1 MNTMNSVNIL
11 HTEEIKKK
19 YSAVERE
26 IKRQLTE
33 IILLNNIWFKDN
45 VCRWLSITKDFK
57 IRRLSPDENSKFLSN
72 PSTIKSPVIS
82 LTTQKVKANLFKLI
96 DQNIDNSVIAK
107 KYKSWIDDFFLDLQK
122 ENLKMRHRMIDANS
136 TTWTHNFTK
145 YLRQCKES
153 TDIKK
158 SNVKMQMAKILYA
171 KFGEDAFCIKATRN
185 KKDIIT
191 FSEKSLN
198 YIYTLF
204 YNANKVWESWWKSI
218 DKVFHDGDYPFIT
231 ENIRVWEADYV
242 DVLTYLVDKSK
253 SIFYGKRWSE
263 WQAQW
268 SRKKSQYADILR
280 ALTDDQLDMDKLV
293 WDTHNENPDFKRDDT
308 TQNLATIWWWLLE
321 NVVVT
326 HNTTIPVENKKLKLS
341 KRLKSLSSSTEKIIE
356 WKKINDTIWFR
367 LSMRGISDQNFDDIK
382 KISKT
387 RFEMFNASL
396 KAFPTKYV
404 PEWYTI
410 EIKDVCIDN
419 KWIFEP
425 EQVDEIVQELNKI
438 VPTMNRPVTKSPYIS
453 KDEREKRIDKHYPD
467 IKNDTQKWDAIQT
480 FYQRISKWKSRGK
493 NWWYKDFKFNITFD
507 VKDPK
512 WVSVDEKVMEIQF
525 DDINNGKWLAN
536 YNIRNFERWLNT
548 QSRLSFSVPLSEAR
562 KSCEKNLK
570 KMYQWAKIWTEKWLT
585 KEEKQSFFEIPFDD
599 GTVINISQFR
609 KRNDWNSRNMD
620 NAIIKIINY
629 FLQKWTFILCRSNKS
644 GQYEPLQLNN
654 WLLSIE
660 DLHDSQKMED
670 IHICSSLELAS
681 QQHSYLQQNWDRS
694 IGIYLPNQHDTGR
707 ITVWELIDPMNLWK
721 IKDKKYSAN
730 I

>member
-1 MNTMNSVNIL
+1 MNTVSPLNIL

-19 YSAVERE
+19 YSTVERE

-96 DQNIDNSVIAK
+96 DQHIDNNVIAS
-107 KYKSWIDDFFLDLQK
+107 KYKSWINDFFSDLQK
-122 ENLKMRHRMIDANS
+122 ENMKTWHHMLESNS
-136 TTWTHNFTK
+136 HDSNHNFIK

-153 TDIKK
+153 ADIKK
-158 SNVKMQMAKILYA
+158 ANIKMQLAKVFYA
-171 KFGEDAFCIKATRN
+171 KFGEDAFCIKTTRN

-204 YNANKVWESWWKSI
+204 YNANKVWESWGKSI

-293 WDTHNENPDFKRDDT
+293 WDVHNENPDFKRDGT

-396 KAFPTKYV
+396 KTFPTKYV

-453 KDEREKRIDKHYPD
+453 IDEREKRIDKHYPD

-480 FYQRISKWKSRGK
+480 FYQRISMWKSRWK
-493 NWWYKDFKFNITFD
+493 NGWYKDFKFNITFD

-512 WVSVDEKVMEIQF
+512 WVSVDEKAMEIQF

-599 GTVINISQFR
+599 GSVINISQFR
-609 KRNDWNSRNMD
+609 KRNDGNSRNMD

-644 GQYEPLQLNN
+644 GQHEPLKLNN

-694 IGIYLPNQHDTGR
+694 VGIYLANQHDTGW

>member
-1 MNTMNSVNIL
+1 MNSVNIL

-293 WDTHNENPDFKRDDT
+293 WDVHNENPDFKRDDT

-396 KAFPTKYV
+396 KTFPTKYV

-438 VPTMNRPVTKSPYIS
+438 VPTMNRPITKSPYIS
-453 KDEREKRIDKHYPD
+453 KDEREKRIDKHYLD

-480 FYQRISKWKSRGK
+480 FYQRISMWKSRWK

-512 WVSVDEKVMEIQF
+512 WVSVDEKAMEIQF
-525 DDINNGKWLAN
+525 DDINNWKWLAN

-562 KSCEKNLK
+562 KNCEKNLK

-585 KEEKQSFFEIPFDD
+585 KEEKQSFFEIPFED
-599 GTVINISQFR
+599 GSVINISQFR
-609 KRNDWNSRNMD
+609 KRNDGNSRNMD

-644 GQYEPLQLNN
+644 GQHEPLKLNN